1 VKEVVAL
8 LDLDAQLA
16 SAEFLTDPY
25 PTLTRLRTDEP
36 VFWSEAWKAW
46 LISRYDDCLAG
57 MRDYKEYS
65 NLGRRQVVFDQL
77 PPDTRAKVEPLSRH
91 FSGGMGNV
99 DPPEHS
105 RLRKLV
111 SRAFTPS
118 AIAAWRT
125 RVEHHVEDL
134 LDQSYG
140 VDSFDLIQQFAFPL
154 PAITISELLGLPVA
168 DIDQL
173 KAWSDDFTSFMGTGT
188 VDPAAV
194 ETSLHAYV
202 SARAW
207 LLTIIGE
214 HKATRPDDLI
224 SSLLSVGDAGDSLS
238 DEEVVAMCFLLMVG
252 GHQTTTNLIGST
264 MLLLLQNGEQMQLLR
279 REPSLLRSAIEE
291 SLRFEAPFQQGWR
304 VSTEDIEV
312 GGRLVRRG
320 QMLRFMIGAANR
332 DPGRFEQPDRF
343 DIARGNNRH
352 LTFGSGIH
360 ACLGAPLA
368 RLEAE
373 IALSR
378 LLERFPGVRLA
389 DAHPDWN
396 PDRIS
401 RGLRS
406 LPLQL
411 NA

>member
-1 VKEVVAL
+1 L
-8 LDLDAQLA
+8 LDLNAQLT
-16 SAEFLTDPY
+16 SADFLTDPY
-25 PTLTRLRTDEP
+25 PTLARLRTHEP
-36 VFWSEAWKAW
+36 VFWSEAWRAW
-46 LISRYDDCLAG
+46 LVTRYDDCLAG

-65 NLGRRQVVFDQL
+65 NVGRRQVVFDQL
-77 PPDTRAKVEPLSRH
+77 PPDTRARVEPLSRH

-111 SRAFTPS
+111 SKAFTPT
-118 AIAAWRT
+118 AIAVWRE
-125 RVEHHVEDL
+125 RVLDHVDEL
-134 LDQSYG
+134 LDLSG
-140 VDSFDLIQQFAFPL
+140 GADRFELIREFAFPL

-173 KAWSDDFTSFMGTGT
+173 KTWSDEFTSFMGTGT

-202 SARAW
+202 AARAW
-207 LLTIIGE
+207 LLTIIEE
-214 HKATRPDDLI
+214 HKATQPDDLI

-252 GHQTTTNLIGST
+252 GHQTTTNLIGNT
-264 MLLLLQNGEQMQLLR
+264 MLLLLQNPEQMHLLR
-279 REPSLLRSAIEE
+279 DQPSLLKSAIEE

-304 VSTEDIEV
+304 ISSEDIEL
-312 GGRLVRRG
+312 GGRLIRRG

-332 DPGRFEQPDRF
+332 DPARFEQPDRF
-343 DIARGNNRH
+343 DIGRGSNRH

-378 LLERFPGVRLA
+378 LLDRFPTIRLA
-389 DAHPDWN
+389 DSHPDWN

-401 RGLRS
+401 RGLRT

-411 NA
+411 NP